1 MKNEDKMQHM
11 RKMVQVQEE
20 HDEEEQKQTS
30 WSWRKLLYTVFGK
43 ENKKSDYKGT
53 ADSPDSYN
61 LCDRKPDFRNN
72 YGQSTALDGEEYH
85 PLRGVGVGVYHVSL
99 TAVCKQNLQHSFC
112 VKFHVNSHSLYEKIP
127 NTLTQPKFLR
137 E

>member
-1 MKNEDKMQHM
+1 MKNEDKVQHM

-20 HDEEEQKQTS
+20 HDEEEQEQTR

-43 ENKKSDYKGT
+43 DKKSDDKGT

-99 TAVCKQNLQHSFC
+99 TAVCKQNLQHSFS